1 MHRVNFRHLH
11 HFWRVAKEGGVS
23 AAARVLHVSQPALSA
38 QVRRLERELGE
49 TLFTRTPQGMEVTDA
64 GRVVFRYADEIFAL
78 GDELM
83 EAVRG
88 APARRTLR
96 LRVGIVDAFPKLLA
110 YHLVAPALQ
119 AFEHLHLE
127 LRTAAPERLFSAL
140 AVHGVDV
147 VLSDEP
153 VPPGLDVRAYSHP
166 LGDCPVVV
174 MAAAPLATRL
184 SRGFPGSL
192 QGAPFLM
199 PAGHTALR
207 RALAPWLADRG
218 LTPRIVGE
226 VDDSALLKVI
236 GQHGFGAFLIPGA
249 VQDEVARMYHVR
261 VVGELDGLRER
272 YYAITAE
279 RRIRNPA
286 VAAIS
291 EAARREPL
299 LGGLRREPGARPPR

>member
-1 MHRVNFRHLH
+1 VDRVNLRHLH

-23 AAARVLHVSQPALSA
+23 AAARVLHVSQPALST
-38 QVRRLERELGE
+38 QVRRPERQLGE
-49 TLFTRTPQGMEVTDA
+49 TLFTRTPRGMELTDA
-64 GRVVFRYADEIFAL
+64 GRLVFRYADEIFAL
-78 GDELM
+78 GDELV

-88 APARRTLR
+88 TTRPETLR

-110 YHLVAPALQ
+110 YRLVAPALQ
-119 AFEHLHLE
+119 AFEHLRLE

-153 VPPGLDVRAYSHP
+153 VPPDLDVRAYSHP

-174 MAAAPLATRL
+174 MAAAPLAARL

-192 QGAPFLM
+192 QGAPFLL
-199 PAGHTALR
+199 PAAHTTLR
-207 RALAPWLADRG
+207 RTLASWLADRG
-218 LTPRIVGE
+218 LKPRIVAE
-226 VDDSALLKVI
+226 IDDSALLKVI
-236 GQHGFGAFLIPGA
+236 GQHGFGAFPIPGA
-249 VQDEVARMYHVR
+249 VQDEVIRMYDVR
-261 VVGELDGLRER
+261 FVGELDGLRER

-286 VAAIS
+286 VVAIS
-291 EAARREPL
+291 DAARRVSP
-299 LGGLRREPGARPPR
+299 LGGPRGEPEARSRR